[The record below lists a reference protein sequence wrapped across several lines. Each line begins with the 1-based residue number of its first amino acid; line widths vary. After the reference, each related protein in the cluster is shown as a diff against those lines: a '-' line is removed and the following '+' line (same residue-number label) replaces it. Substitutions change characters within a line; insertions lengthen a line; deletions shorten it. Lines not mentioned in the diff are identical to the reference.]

1 MHGKSLAAGAR
12 RPPVVA
18 VPVVAVPVV
27 AVLAVAVLA
36 ACGGPAAPASAPP
49 GNPEAR
55 TCLDVTGGAPWHGEQ
70 RVDGDRVTLDTYDDY
85 FAPSCLVVPAGRPV
99 TLVVT
104 NRGHVP
110 HVLSGLGGAVGGS
123 VDAGQTAFV
132 PLPPLRRAARLVCDL
147 HADEQMVL
155 AVVPTG
161 AGADV

>member
-1 MHGKSLAAGAR
+1 MRGSPIPAGVRSLPA
-12 RPPVVA
+12 VA
-18 VPVVAVPVV
+18 VLAV

-49 GNPEAR
+49 PDDPAAHA
-55 TCLDVTGGAPWHGEQ
+55 CLEVTGGAPWHGMQ
-70 RVDGDRVTLDTYDDY
+70 RVDGDRVTLDSYDDY
-85 FAPSCLVVPAGRPV
+85 FSPSCLVVPAGRPV

-104 NRGHVP
+104 DRGHVP
-110 HVLSGLGGAVGGS
+110 HVLGGLAGAVGGS

-132 PLPPLRRAARLVCDL
+132 PLPPLDHAARLVCDL